1 MIPVCRLE
9 DLPEGE
15 SVRIDTTPPIAVF
28 HTEDGR
34 LYAID
39 DTCTHQDASLSE
51 GWLEGCLV
59 ECPLHAASFDL
70 RTGEPTCLA
79 GPPSRPYPSRH
90 RRRRHGPR
98 PPRGGGGDGGM
109 TRPTPACAPTPASA
123 PTPTAA
129 VPGREQC
136 IPVPPHAPPSQPPP
150 RLRRALSGPSAPS
163 ERNRIA

>member
-15 SVRIDTTPPIAVF
+15 SVRIATAPPIAVF
-28 HTEDGR
+28 RTDDGE

-70 RTGEPTCLA
+70 RTGLPTCLPA
-79 GPPSRPYPSRH
+79 RRPVRTH
-90 RRRRHGPR
+90 RVSVD
-98 PPRGGGGDGGM
+98 DGVVHVHVAAEEG
-109 TRPTPACAPTPASA
+109 SA
-123 PTPTAA
+123 A
-129 VPGREQC
+129 
-136 IPVPPHAPPSQPPP
+136 
-150 RLRRALSGPSAPS
+150 
-163 ERNRIA
+163 

>member
-15 SVRIDTTPPIAVF
+15 SVRVETTPPVAVF
-28 HTEDGR
+28 RTDDGE

-70 RTGEPTCLA
+70 RTGRPTCLPA
-79 GPPSRPYPSRH
+79 RRAVRTH
-90 RRRRHGPR
+90 RVTVD
-98 PPRGGGGDGGM
+98 DGVVHVHLTAEEG
-109 TRPTPACAPTPASA
+109 
-123 PTPTAA
+123 TAA
-129 VPGREQC
+129 
-136 IPVPPHAPPSQPPP
+136 
-150 RLRRALSGPSAPS
+150 
-163 ERNRIA
+163 

>member
-15 SVRIDTTPPIAVF
+15 SVRVETNPPVAVF
-28 HTEDGR
+28 RTDDGE

-70 RTGEPTCLA
+70 RTGMPTCLPA
-79 GPPSRPYPSRH
+79 RRPVRTH
-90 RRRRHGPR
+90 RVTVD
-98 PPRGGGGDGGM
+98 DGVVHVHLAAEEG
-109 TRPTPACAPTPASA
+109 SA
-123 PTPTAA
+123 A
-129 VPGREQC
+129 
-136 IPVPPHAPPSQPPP
+136 
-150 RLRRALSGPSAPS
+150 
-163 ERNRIA
+163 